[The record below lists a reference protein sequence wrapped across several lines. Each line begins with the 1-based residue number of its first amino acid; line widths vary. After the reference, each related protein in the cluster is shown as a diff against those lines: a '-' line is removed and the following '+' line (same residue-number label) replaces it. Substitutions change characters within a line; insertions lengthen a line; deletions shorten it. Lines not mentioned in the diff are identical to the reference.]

1 MYGLTER
8 ELAGGHAGPTF
19 VDRLVADGPAA
30 LTTPA
35 GATPDLREYVDR
47 ALRGGFP
54 EIALGAVH
62 DSRRRWLEGYVG
74 HVVTRD
80 AEVETA
86 GRGRDPAR
94 LRRYL
99 EALAINTAGTVTD
112 ATLYEAAQVDRR
124 TALAYERLLQSL
136 GIVDSVPAWT
146 SNRLKRLVLAPKRYV
161 TEPLLVGLLG
171 IDQRAVLRDGD
182 VLGRLLDTFVAA
194 QLRAELSANESSARL
209 YHLRDKAGRHEV
221 DLVIEVGARRI
232 IGIEIKATAAPGAD
246 DARHLTWLSDQLGED
261 FVAGVVFHTG
271 PRSLALGDRIVAAPI
286 ATLWS

>member
-1 MYGLTER
+1 
-8 ELAGGHAGPTF
+8 
-19 VDRLVADGPAA
+19 
-30 LTTPA
+30 
-35 GATPDLREYVDR
+35 VDR

-161 TEPLLVGLLG
+161 TEPSLLVGLLG

-271 PRSLALGDRIVAAPI
+271 PRSFALGDRIVAAPI